1 MKVLIAGGGTGGHV
15 YPGIAVAEELA
26 RLRPDAQVVF
36 VGGVRGLE
44 AQAVP
49 EAGFRIRYVMVRGFP
64 RRQWWRWPGAVL
76 ANGIGL
82 LQSMWV
88 VMSEKPD
95 VVLGTGGY
103 VSGPVSLAAVLL
115 GRRLVLQEQNSVPG
129 LTNRLLA
136 RIADQVHLSFT
147 ESRAY
152 FARKDNL
159 RITGNPVRNFI
170 LGGERDV
177 AVRHFGLVEG
187 RPTVFVFGGSR
198 GARRINE
205 AAIDAMRRLRGR
217 VDVQFILQTGR
228 EDFEEAQKRVRDESL
243 PAKVMPFLR
252 EIHLAYAAADLLVC
266 RSGAMTLAELAAC
279 GTPAILIPYPF
290 AAHNHQEINASNLVE
305 RGAATLIPDGEL
317 TGERLAKEIAHLLSD
332 RQLLR
337 RMSAHARTFARLD
350 AAERLVRSLEAL
362 AGGPVAE
369 PETAEHRME
378 GGRS

>member
-36 VGGVRGLE
+36 VGGTRGLE

-64 RRQWWRWPGAVL
+64 RRQWWRWPGAAL
-76 ANGIGL
+76 ANVIGL

-88 VMSEKPD
+88 VTTEKPD

-115 GRRLVLQEQNSVPG
+115 GRRVVLQEQNSVPG

-159 RITGNPVRNFI
+159 RITGNPVRSFI

-177 AVRHFGLVEG
+177 AVRHFGLVDG

-228 EDFEEAQKRVRDESL
+228 EDFEEAQKRVSDETL

-362 AGGPVAE
+362 AGGSAPE
-369 PETAEHRME
+369 PETVEHRME
-378 GGRS
+378 GGR

>member
-26 RLRPDAQVVF
+26 RLRPEAQVVF

-49 EAGFRIRYVMVRGFP
+49 EAGFPIRYVMVRGFP
-64 RRQWWRWPGAVL
+64 RKQWWRWPGAVL
-76 ANGIGL
+76 ANVVGL
-82 LQSMWV
+82 IQSMWV
-88 VMSEKPD
+88 VMTEKPD

-159 RITGNPVRNFI
+159 RITGNPVRSFI

-177 AVRHFGLVEG
+177 AVRHFGLAEG

-205 AAIDAMRRLRGR
+205 AAIEAMRRLKGR

-228 EDFEEAQKRVRDESL
+228 EDFESAQKQVTDEGL
-243 PAKVMPFLR
+243 PARVMPFLR
-252 EIHLAYAAADLLVC
+252 EIHLAYAAAELLVC

-290 AAHNHQEINASNLVE
+290 AAHNHQEINAANLVE
-305 RGAATLIPDGEL
+305 RGAATLIPDADL
-317 TGERLAKEIAHLLSD
+317 SGERLAKEIAHLLSD

-362 AGGPVAE
+362 GSPAPAE
-369 PETAEHRME
+369 TEAAERHME
-378 GGRS
+378 G